1 MATPSDR
8 TRRRQA
14 PTQQATPIVGPRPQ
28 GRPSPYSPA
37 VRAAIAGRAGMH
49 PGLRRQQSPQQATPI
64 VGHGKFRGYDP
75 TVWSPLAGFRDQPL
89 PQQATGG
96 RFGSI
101 DETMPQPSPRFRPYK
116 VARPQYGTEDT
127 SFYMPEYRVDP
138 RFDPYPVFSSPFEYS
153 EYQDDFLP
161 QTRVRTPAP
170 PVARDNQRN
179 RFGAPAEDPG
189 LYNLY
194 QMMMGRRRNRDMYP
208 RPRGFRDQPLPPYE
222 FSPSPEIALS
232 MPDIASQAIPSK
244 FRYLPFRP

>member
-1 MATPSDR
+1 MATPRDR

-14 PTQQATPIVGPRPQ
+14 PTQQATPIVGPRSQ
-28 GRPSPYSPA
+28 GRPSFYSPA
-37 VRAAIAGRAGMH
+37 VRAAMAGRA
-49 PGLRRQQSPQQATPI
+49 RRRPR
-64 VGHGKFRGYDP
+64 V
-75 TVWSPLAGFRDQPL
+75 FRDQPL
-89 PQQATGG
+89 PRQATGG

-116 VARPQYGTEDT
+116 AVIPQYGTPDIMPKAQT
-127 SFYMPEYRVDP
+127 MPEYRVDP

-170 PVARDNQRN
+170 TVARDNQRN

-194 QMMMGRRRNRDMYP
+194 QMMMGRRRR
-208 RPRGFRDQPLPPYE
+208 QSPP
-222 FSPSPEIALS
+222 AL
-232 MPDIASQAIPSK
+232 I
-244 FRYLPFRP
+244 

>member
-1 MATPSDR
+1 MATPRDR

-14 PTQQATPIVGPRPQ
+14 PTQQATPIVGPRSQ

-37 VRAAIAGRAGMH
+37 VRAAMAGRAGTTPRGFGKDQLMERF
-49 PGLRRQQSPQQATPI
+49 RRRPS
-64 VGHGKFRGYDP
+64 
-75 TVWSPLAGFRDQPL
+75 

-116 VARPQYGTEDT
+116 AARPQYGTPDIMPKAQT
-127 SFYMPEYRVDP
+127 MPEYRVDP

-170 PVARDNQRN
+170 TVARDNQRN

-194 QMMMGRRRNRDMYP
+194 QMMMGRRRRNPIEQRPYRNPEPVRVKTMPRYRVDPSIDPYP
-208 RPRGFRDQPLPPYE
+208 TG
-222 FSPSPEIALS
+222 
-232 MPDIASQAIPSK
+232 
-244 FRYLPFRP
+244 

>member
-14 PTQQATPIVGPRPQ
+14 PTQQATPIVGPRSQ
-28 GRPSPYSPA
+28 GPSKFTSEKVADPLNVSMLGEDQLMERFGRRPSPYSGL
-37 VRAAIAGRAGMH
+37 RAAIAGSA
-49 PGLRRQQSPQQATPI
+49 RRRPR
-64 VGHGKFRGYDP
+64 V
-75 TVWSPLAGFRDQPL
+75 FRDQPL

-101 DETMPQPSPRFRPYK
+101 DETMPQPSPRFRQDLF
-116 VARPQYGTEDT
+116 PQTTRDPWEVHGERYGMDFG
-127 SFYMPEYRVDP
+127 SPEYWDVEHRRPGAADYQRQWSEHLFNP
-138 RFDPYPVFSSPFEYS
+138 KSGYPWRKWGDV
-153 EYQDDFLP
+153 P

-194 QMMMGRRRNRDMYP
+194 QMMMGRRRR
-208 RPRGFRDQPLPPYE
+208 QIPP
-222 FSPSPEIALS
+222 A
-232 MPDIASQAIPSK
+232 ASRWQ
-244 FRYLPFRP
+244 